1 MIESIITIVV
11 AIFASTG
18 FWSWLSNRSQGK
30 TARDRLLVG
39 IAHDRIVQLGEQ
51 YIQRG
56 WITKDEYENLHDYL
70 YIPYK
75 ELGGNGTARK
85 IMEDV
90 SRLPFK
96 KRRGTDEA
104 FE

>member
-1 MIESIITIVV
+1 MIEYLVTIVV

-30 TARDRLLVG
+30 SARDRLLMG
-39 IAHDRIVQLGEQ
+39 IAHDRIIQLGEH

-56 WITKDEYENLHDYL
+56 WITEDEYENLYDYL

-75 ELGGNGTARK
+75 EMGGNGTAQK
-85 IMEDV
+85 VMEDV
-90 SRLPFK
+90 KRLPLK
-96 KRRGTDEA
+96 KRRGTHETV
-104 FE
+104 E